1 MNPLTSHRFC
11 TAPLMDWSDRHCR
24 YLWRLLSKQ
33 TRVYTEMVTTG
44 ALIHGDHDR
53 FLHFH
58 PNEHPIA
65 LQVGGSDINELAACA
80 RLAEAW
86 AYDEINLNCGCPSA
100 RVQNGLIGACLM
112 KHPNMVADGI
122 KAMQDA
128 ATIPVTI
135 KHRIGVDDMDDYAG
149 LAHFVETV
157 AATGCNT
164 FIIHARKAWL
174 QGLSPKQN
182 REIPPLC
189 YDFVYRLKQEMPH
202 LKIIING
209 GITSLD
215 ECETHL
221 KKVDGVMLGREA
233 CSNPYLLSDVDKVLF
248 GIDAPQQKKRKEVC
262 LDYIDYCKI
271 EMENGTQLHHMTKQ
285 VLGLF
290 HGQKGGKAFR
300 RHISENVYKPNTTI
314 SVLED
319 ALEKITE

>member
-1 MNPLTSHRFC
+1 
-11 TAPLMDWSDRHCR
+11 MDWSDRHCR

-33 TRVYTEMVTTG
+33 TRVYTEMITTG
-44 ALIHGDHDR
+44 ALIHGDQDR

-65 LQVGGSDINELAACA
+65 LQVGGSDTNQLAACA
-80 RLAEAW
+80 RLAEKW
-86 AYDEINLNCGCPSA
+86 AYDEINLNCGCPSD

-112 KHPNMVADGI
+112 MHPNKVADGI

-135 KHRIGVDDMDDYAG
+135 KHRIGVDNMDDYTG

-189 YDFVYRLKQEMPH
+189 YDFVYQLKQEMPH
-202 LKIIING
+202 LKVIING

-215 ECETHL
+215 ECEEHL
-221 KKVDGVMLGREA
+221 EKVDGVMLGREA
-233 CSNPYLLSDVDKVLF
+233 CSNPYLLSGVDKLLF
-248 GIDAPQQKKRKEVC
+248 GVDTPKHKTRKEIC

-271 EMENGTQLHHMTKQ
+271 EMENGTRLHHMTKYI
-285 VLGLF
+285 LGLF

-300 RHISENVYKPNTTI
+300 RHISENVYKTMASTAI
-314 SVLED
+314 LED
-319 ALEKITE
+319 ALGKIID